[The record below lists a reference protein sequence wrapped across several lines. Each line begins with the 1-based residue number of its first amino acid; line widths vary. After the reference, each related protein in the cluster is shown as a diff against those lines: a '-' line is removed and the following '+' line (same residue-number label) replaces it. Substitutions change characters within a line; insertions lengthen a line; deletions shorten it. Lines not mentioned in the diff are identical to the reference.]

1 MTSPIRPRFDQKTNN
16 QSFFRFFHRIGL
28 SMEKKNFER
37 KSGKKIII
45 KPITKPNANRK
56 AQYKI
61 NLISN
66 YGSIWDSLIL
76 LKLKTFC

>member
-1 MTSPIRPRFDQKTNN
+1 MTSPIRPRSDQKTSN

-37 KSGKKIII
+37 KSGNKIII

-61 NLISN
+61 HLISN
-66 YGSIWDSLIL
+66 
-76 LKLKTFC
+76 

>member
-1 MTSPIRPRFDQKTNN
+1 MTSPVRPRSDQKTSN

-28 SMEKKNFER
+28 FMEKKNER

-61 NLISN
+61 NLIS
-66 YGSIWDSLIL
+66 D
-76 LKLKTFC
+76 